1 MFTTIGFLES
11 VDQAGAFNAL
21 TALADQH
28 VRVSGDDI
36 QVPTLN
42 QVVAVSAGV
51 ENVAA
56 NRARLVSPSL
66 RVRSNYLISP
76 VNGATAGA
84 VEPGSPHAVVD
95 LRRSPLALAVGEQLN
110 FETFANPAAAQIQW
124 GLVWLAD
131 APIAP
136 VAGPMFS
143 IRATSATALVGS
155 VWSNVAVTFDEDLP
169 RGRYQLVGLW
179 PISAGMI
186 AARAVFVGGTWR
198 PGALGS
204 DSNNDLGDP
213 MFRNGGLGVFGE
225 FEDIEPPTFDC
236 LSVSADATQEFYLDL
251 VQVRGGGA

>member
-1 MFTTIGFLES
+1 MFTTIGYLES

-66 RVRSNYLISP
+66 RVRSNFLIAP
-76 VNGATAGA
+76 TNGATAVG
-84 VEPGSPHAVVD
+84 VEPGSPQAMVD
-95 LRRSPLALAVGEQLN
+95 LRTTPLVLAVGEQLN
-110 FETFANPAAAQIQW
+110 VEAFANPVAAQSQW
-124 GLVWLAD
+124 GMVWLAD
-131 APIAP
+131 GPIAP
-136 VAGPMFS
+136 LAGPIFT
-143 IRATSATALVGS
+143 IRATSATALVPNG
-155 VWSNVAVTFDEDLP
+155 WSNVAVAFDEDLP
-169 RGRYQLVGLW
+169 RGRYQMVGLW
-179 PISAGMI
+179 PISSGMI

-204 DSNNDLGDP
+204 DSNNDLQHP
-213 MFRNGGLGVFGE
+213 MFRNGEMGVYGE

-236 LSVSADATQEFYLDL
+236 LSLLADATQEFYIDII
-251 VQVRGGGA
+251 QVRAGGA